1 MNPEQRK
8 RLKSILA
15 KQASGEKLTPDEE
28 QALTSARANFADEFS
43 SVGKEV
49 SEEFQEKSPGQTAQE
64 REGGKDSDSPTSE
77 AKESEPEKSKTSE
90 EDYQLGETKFRLR
103 TPQEVAARDAQGR
116 ALLNRGLRA
125 RMNAAQVTG
134 QQVNDLR
141 SSREAELLDQGVSS
155 GRAKIVAQME
165 AQNMLRA
172 SRGLPTYTTADIVGD
187 EKQGYSLSPSARD
200 QRIFNESRG
209 LTEYGAEVR
218 APMKNAGETEVL
230 GRSIMQPDG
239 NIAFST
245 TAAGRKFMGT
255 EGRDRFAGIGR
266 GFGGPDE
273 NPMDRAI
280 VENNSTNG
288 VINRGA
294 IEQVGR
300 GTPMA
305 AAGQFANQSLD
316 MLGNQ
321 RRAEFSAAM
330 NQRSTDPSQDV
341 GVDASGKPRT
351 AQDLIKRSQG
361 LGGVLQRRAGMPKIY
376 NSENVFGR

>member
-8 RLKSILA
+8 RLKSLLA
-15 KQASGEKLTPDEE
+15 KQASGEKLTPAEE
-28 QALTSARANFADEFS
+28 QELTSARANFSDEIS
-43 SVGKEV
+43 LVAQEV
-49 SEEFQEKSPGQTAQE
+49 SEESEEKPAGQTAQK
-64 REGGKDSDSPTSE
+64 REGGKDSDSSASE
-77 AKESEPEKSKTSE
+77 EKESGSEKSKTSE

-103 TPQEVAARDAQGR
+103 TPEQVAARDAQGR
-116 ALLNRGLRA
+116 AFLNRGLRA

-341 GVDASGKPRT
+341 GVDASGKRRT

-376 NSENVFGR
+376 ESENVFGR